1 MENIPSARPH
11 ASASDATRGRVLVV
25 DDDPTVAEI
34 VVGYLHRAGYAV
46 ERAEDGPAALERFA
60 AFRPDLVVL
69 DLMLP
74 AMDGFEVCRR
84 MRVHGPVPVIMLTA
98 RGDEE
103 DRILGLETGADDYV
117 TKPFSPRELVL
128 RVESVLRRAGAGAPA
143 AEEARPLSGAGLRLD
158 LVARSASRDG
168 VRLALTLREFDL
180 LAFLLRHPGRAFGR
194 EELMREVWGWDFGDL
209 STVTVHIRRVRGK
222 VEQDPARPRLIRTVW
237 GVGYRLDLPGGGDE
251 PEGPGRTED
260 EGPKDLGRTGAAPA
274 RTENVGRTEP
284 APADV
289 SVPPAGG

>member
-1 MENIPSARPH
+1 MENSPSAPPH
-11 ASASDATRGRVLVV
+11 APAPEGRRGRVLVV
-25 DDDPTVAEI
+25 DDDPTVAEV

-46 ERAEDGPAALERFA
+46 ERAGDGPAALERFA
-60 AFRPDLVVL
+60 AARPDLVVL

-84 MRVHGPVPVIMLTA
+84 MRAHGPVPVIMLTA

-128 RVESVLRRAGAGAPA
+128 RVESVLRRAGAGSPA

-158 LVARSASRDG
+158 PVARSASRDG
-168 VRLALTLREFDL
+168 AGLALTLREFDL

-209 STVTVHIRRVRGK
+209 STVTVHIRRLRGK

-237 GVGYRLDLPGGGDE
+237 GVGYRLDLPGDGE
-251 PEGPGRTED
+251 TTEATEATEVTEVTEVTEATRAIEAPEATDRTA
-260 EGPKDLGRTGAAPA
+260 GAARA
-274 RTENVGRTEP
+274 
-284 APADV
+284 
-289 SVPPAGG
+289 